1 MGRIVRLTESDINR
15 IIKNVLN
22 ENINEN
28 TLYRGIMDVISGSNS
43 SRKETIYILK
53 KIINEME
60 TNERIR
66 SRFNK

>member
-1 MGRIVRLTESDINR
+1 MKKIVKLTESDINR
-15 IIKNVLN
+15 IIKNVLS
-22 ENINEN
+22 ENIYEN
-28 TLYRGIMDVISGSNS
+28 TLYRDIMDIISSSNS

-53 KIINEME
+53 YIIDEME